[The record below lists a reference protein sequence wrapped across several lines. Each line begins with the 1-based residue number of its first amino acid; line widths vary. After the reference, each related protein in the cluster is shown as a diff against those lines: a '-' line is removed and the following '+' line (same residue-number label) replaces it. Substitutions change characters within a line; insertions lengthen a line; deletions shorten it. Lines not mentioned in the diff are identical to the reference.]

1 MNTSSLFGFLAARK
15 DVRGERREPVGSDSR
30 NGRNPGKDGQPV
42 SSPVQESNSFM
53 PGLVGLPA
61 GGAPGHHFDLI
72 AKTVKLRTANP
83 GCASSILAQVSIHP
97 LTQTLKE
104 NPCNI

>member
-61 GGAPGHHFDLI
+61 GGAPGHHFGQAARLLCWLD
-72 AKTVKLRTANP
+72 AND
-83 GCASSILAQVSIHP
+83 SSIPLGGNGRLSIQSHP
-97 LTQTLKE
+97 L
-104 NPCNI
+104 NRSN